1 MRELSFL
8 TGFAISL
15 VDDEVMQS
23 QVPTTLEVIKK
34 QNREKK
40 NSVWMHLL
48 QTNWYSEH
56 LLTRQQLS
64 G

>member
-15 VDDEVMQS
+15 LDDEVMQS

-40 NSVWMHLL
+40 QCLNALISNKLVF
-48 QTNWYSEH
+48 
-56 LLTRQQLS
+56 
-64 G
+64 

>member
-15 VDDEVMQS
+15 VDNEVMQS

-40 NSVWMHLL
+40 KQCLNA
-48 QTNWYSEH
+48 
-56 LLTRQQLS
+56 LTSNKLVF
-64 G
+64 